1 MPRKGKFRMKKSQ
14 ITLSILIVVIVVLIL
29 GTIPASAGAE
39 RYEFEATQNFLSFV
53 SQDRAWDS
61 AGIHHV
67 RNQYLRFAVSGDVN
81 GINNLHINSNASI
94 DTGDGVMW
102 SSIVL
107 ELEWRGMHGTFEG
120 KSQNSLVGGSVLTQ
134 ARTHFVG
141 IGTGDFEGMTMFAE
155 YGFDPDVSANVLRG
169 TILAYNND

>member
-1 MPRKGKFRMKKSQ
+1 MKKSQ
-14 ITLSILIVVIVVLIL
+14 ITLSVLIVIMVVLIL

-53 SQDRAWDS
+53 SQDRVWES
-61 AGIHHV
+61 AGIQHI
-67 RNQYLRFAVSGDVN
+67 RNQYLLFTVSGDVN
-81 GINNLHINSNASI
+81 GINHLRLNSNVNI

-107 ELEWRGMHGTFEG
+107 ELEWRGMDGTFEG
-120 KSQNSLVGGSVLTQ
+120 KSQNSLVGGSVLNQ

-141 IGTGDFEGMTMFAE
+141 KGTGDFEGMTMFAE
-155 YGFDPDVSANVLRG
+155 YGFDPNVSANVLRG